1 MTLTMLINLLKNKWV
16 RYFVLIIALF
26 GGLYVGLNKLHDDV
40 YAQGYNA
47 GIAKQEQILQQNQ
60 IKAKQQFD
68 ILQAKADSER
78 SKLNEKIHSLTKQR
92 NDLLTQLDKKSNNIT
107 QERIDY
113 AKTSSGAMS
122 CFSPN
127 DDGLRIINNS
137 FPASTD

>member
-1 MTLTMLINLLKNKWV
+1 MLINLLKNKWV

-26 GGLYVGLNKLHDDV
+26 SGLYIGLNKLHDDV
-40 YAQGYNA
+40 YTQGYNA
-47 GIAKQEQILQQNQ
+47 GVAKQEQTLQQNQ

-78 SKLNEKIHSLTKQR
+78 SKLNEKIHSLTKER

-113 AKTSSGAMS
+113 AKTSSGTMS

>member
-1 MTLTMLINLLKNKWV
+1 MLINLLKNKWV

-47 GIAKQEQILQQNQ
+47 GVAKQEQILQQNQ

-78 SKLNEKIHSLTKQR
+78 SKLNEKIHSLTKEK
-92 NDLLTQLDKKSNNIT
+92 NDLLIQLDKKSNNIT

-113 AKTSSGAMS
+113 AKTSSGTMS